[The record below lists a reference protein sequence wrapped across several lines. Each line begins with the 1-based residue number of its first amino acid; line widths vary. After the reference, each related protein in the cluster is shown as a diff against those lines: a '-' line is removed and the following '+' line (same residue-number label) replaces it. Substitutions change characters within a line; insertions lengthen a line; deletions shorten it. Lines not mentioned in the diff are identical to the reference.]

1 MGVRRLVPCVD
12 LAGDVVNDTLIRRI
26 ATAASLALV
35 AVVITTAGV
44 IAWPAVAPTP
54 APPAAAPIYAA
65 GSPIDTPAEWHASS
79 EFTLILFAQASCGA
93 CQNASPYLRTLF
105 ERLEGRADVVMAGPG
120 NFPDYDREYGRA
132 LGLADDAIK
141 VLPAGTRLRATPTL
155 VVVNERG
162 EVLGSW
168 EGVGPEAEHPA
179 LTAAIDAIVPA
190 R

>member
-1 MGVRRLVPCVD
+1 VSD
-12 LAGDVVNDTLIRRI
+12 DVIRRV

-44 IAWPAVAPTP
+44 IAWPAVV
-54 APPAAAPIYAA
+54 PAAAPTAAPPVYAS
-65 GSPIDTPAEWHASS
+65 GSTIDTPAEWHGSS

-132 LGLADDAIK
+132 LGLADNAIN

-155 VVVNERG
+155 IVVNRRG

-179 LTAAIDAIVPA
+179 LTAAIDAVVPA